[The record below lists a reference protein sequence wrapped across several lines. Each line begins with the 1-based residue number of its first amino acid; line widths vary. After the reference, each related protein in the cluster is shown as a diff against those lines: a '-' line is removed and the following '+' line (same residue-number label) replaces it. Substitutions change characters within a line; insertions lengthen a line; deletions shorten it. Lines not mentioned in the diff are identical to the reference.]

1 MMCKDAATEMV
12 AAGRSLWSA
21 MDDELIKI
29 LAAPPNASETVDEA
43 NTRKERILGSM
54 FGRLSV
60 VESRGM
66 WLRLSRVREGD
77 ALSETFGR
85 FPNAMRQR
93 LIEFLVD
100 ERRLKALGTAAR
112 R

>member
-1 MMCKDAATEMV
+1 
-12 AAGRSLWSA
+12 

-29 LAAPPNASETVDEA
+29 LAAPKNPNETADEA
-43 NTRKERILGSM
+43 NTRKEKILGSM

-66 WLRLSRVREGD
+66 WLRLSRLREGD
-77 ALSETFGR
+77 LLSETFAG
-85 FPNAMRQR
+85 FPSAMRDR
-93 LIEFLVD
+93 VLEFLVD
-100 ERRLKALGTAAR
+100 ERRLKALSNTPR